1 MEQLQQEFRNRI
13 LNSASDQYTIRDAGD
28 RIFLTSA
35 YAEACIRFHEMNII
49 EFQITRKTDDQVVFY
64 LHFQL
69 NDESH
74 ALYLLEQLEESLIHT
89 GPVSTT
95 RILLS
100 CSSALTTSFF
110 AQKLNQTAQLLN
122 LPFTFTAVS
131 SDLVP
136 DAGNAYDMILLAPQ
150 ISYRKKDLSALFPE
164 KTVLEI
170 PPILFGTYDVQGILD
185 LISRNLSDTGTTPR
199 ETAHI
204 MNSSRKIM
212 GITTRIDSQFKISWR
227 IFHHGKIIR
236 SETVIKNRIEYHDF
250 EDIMDTVSVLE
261 HDIDTVIVSIPGV
274 VHDGTVI
281 LDRSGFREYD
291 MKTRLS
297 QKYPYQFIITNN
309 ANSTALGLY
318 HLQNDYHTVI
328 YHSQLREAERAGQG
342 IVIDGHVITGKKG
355 IAGEVNYLPAINSDP
370 SLSPQERAARAIARA
385 LIADI
390 AIVGPDAVYIR
401 CELIHDTKRIRELI
415 REKVDEIYIPDLI
428 IIDHATEYMYYGAQL
443 MASARD
449 SHSEKA
455 HQ

>member
-1 MEQLQQEFRNRI
+1 MPSQ
-13 LNSASDQYTIRDAGD
+13 
-28 RIFLTSA
+28 
-35 YAEACIRFHEMNII
+35 
-49 EFQITRKTDDQVVFY
+49 
-64 LHFQL
+64 
-69 NDESH
+69 
-74 ALYLLEQLEESLIHT
+74 
-89 GPVSTT
+89 PV
-95 RILLS
+95 
-100 CSSALTTSFF
+100 FF

-136 DAGNAYDMILLAPQ
+136 DAGNACDMILLAPQ
-150 ISYRKKDLSALFPE
+150 IAYRKKEFGALFPE
-164 KTVLEI
+164 KAVLEI

-185 LISRNLSDTGTTPR
+185 MISRNLSDTGTAAAR

-204 MNSSRKIM
+204 LNSSRKIM
-212 GITTRIDSQFKISWR
+212 AITTRIDSQFKISWR

-250 EDIMDTVSVLE
+250 EDILDIVSVLE
-261 HDIDTVIVSIPGV
+261 NDIDTVIVSIPGV

-291 MKTRLS
+291 MKSRLS
-297 QKYPYQFIITNN
+297 QKYPYEFIITNN

-342 IVIDGHVITGKKG
+342 IVIDGHVVTGKKG
-355 IAGEVNYLPAINSDP
+355 IAGEVNYLPVSSDP
-370 SLSPQERAARAIARA
+370 SLSPQERAARAVARA
-385 LIADI
+385 VIADI

-449 SHSEKA
+449 SRSEKT